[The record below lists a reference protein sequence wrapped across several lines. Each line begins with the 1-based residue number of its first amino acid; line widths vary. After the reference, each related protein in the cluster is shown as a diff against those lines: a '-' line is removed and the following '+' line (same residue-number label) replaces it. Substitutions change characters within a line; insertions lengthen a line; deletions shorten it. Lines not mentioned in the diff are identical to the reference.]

1 MTLSNSDENTRAD
14 WIENALIIYFSHP
27 AVEGVILWGFWDEFS
42 DPDSSLVN
50 GNYFYVSTLTFLR
63 PMECSIKNTYDKV
76 RWFIVH

>member
-14 WIENALIIYFSHP
+14 WIENALITYFSHP

-50 GNYFYVSTLTFLR
+50 GNYFYVSTLTLFTTNG
-63 PMECSIKNTYDKV
+63 IFHKATYNKV
-76 RWFIVH
+76 RWFIVY